1 MATAM
6 LAAHCCN
13 AMDPLQESGDYGTT
27 HSSNGDLLLPKPL
40 DRIDN
45 TPPPSCRSSLRSP
58 TDLLPRRAFRLFDPG
73 KSNYFKAPF
82 VARISV
88 ELRPERGPCMKVQAG
103 ARRFQRA

>member
-58 TDLLPRRAFRLFDPG
+58 TDLLPRRAFHLYVFPE
-73 KSNYFKAPF
+73 KSNYFTVPF
-82 VARISV
+82 VARIAV
-88 ELRPERGPCMKVQAG
+88 EL
-103 ARRFQRA
+103 